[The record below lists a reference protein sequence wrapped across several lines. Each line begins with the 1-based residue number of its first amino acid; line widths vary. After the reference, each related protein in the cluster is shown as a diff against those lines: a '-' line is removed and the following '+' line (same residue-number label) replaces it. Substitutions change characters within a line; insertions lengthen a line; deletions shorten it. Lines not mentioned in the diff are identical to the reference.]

1 MRNRGPN
8 RGIGPSNH
16 VERVQFRKTSR
27 NSDQD
32 QPPSPSNALDCLVTR
47 FAANGIKNHV
57 SAVSTCQFTQSFA
70 DVRVRCIDDMISS
83 QGTTIVGLRLSP
95 SGRHYP
101 RSQSLSEMYCSRSAG
116 PGPAQDQKRLSFG
129 ELASAPQ
136 TDMRRV
142 IWHDERSAEHT
153 SELQSLMRNS
163 YPVLVF
169 KKKK

>member
-101 RSQSLSEMYCSRSAG
+101 RSE
-116 PGPAQDQKRLSFG
+116 
-129 ELASAPQ
+129 E
-136 TDMRRV
+136 RRV
-142 IWHDERSAEHT
+142 GKECVSTFRSRWSPAH
-153 SELQSLMRNS
+153 
-163 YPVLVF
+163 
-169 KKKK
+169 

>member
-83 QGTTIVGLRLSP
+83 QGTTIVGLRL
-95 SGRHYP
+95 
-101 RSQSLSEMYCSRSAG
+101 RSE
-116 PGPAQDQKRLSFG
+116 
-129 ELASAPQ
+129 
-136 TDMRRV
+136 
-142 IWHDERSAEHT
+142 EHT
-153 SELQSLMRNS
+153 SELQSLMRIS
-163 YPVLVF
+163 YAVF
-169 KKKK
+169 CLKKNKKKYASHT

>member
-1 MRNRGPN
+1 MC
-8 RGIGPSNH
+8 S
-16 VERVQFRKTSR
+16 
-27 NSDQD
+27 
-32 QPPSPSNALDCLVTR
+32 LVTGVQTCALPIW

-116 PGPAQDQKRLSFG
+116 SGPAQDQKRLSFG
-129 ELASAPQ
+129 ELASAHQ
-136 TDMRRV
+136 TRS
-142 IWHDERSAEHT
+142 DERREGKECVSPCR
-153 SELQSLMRNS
+153 SRWL
-163 YPVLVF
+163 P
-169 KKKK
+169 